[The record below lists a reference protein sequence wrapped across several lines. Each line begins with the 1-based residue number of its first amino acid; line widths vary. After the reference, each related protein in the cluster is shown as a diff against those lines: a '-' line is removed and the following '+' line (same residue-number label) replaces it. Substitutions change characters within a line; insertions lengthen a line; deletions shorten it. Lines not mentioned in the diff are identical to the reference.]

1 MNANLLQAPPPKMR
15 DLFVPPPAPTPIS
28 HFRAESVAS
37 SGSVRHVSPEDVYD
51 DRYAKQPQSRPQSYH
66 DLNASM
72 RRNEREN
79 DRYTQSTTYSSVPS
93 SRQISN
99 TSVATTTVSS
109 NSNWES
115 YGSDE
120 EPEQD
125 ASDEYYSKLRAA
137 RNKRFTPDD
146 VYPHGGQTKRQRGVP
161 PHGHAG
167 HGLMDVEG
175 HRIVSGSEAN
185 WTDEDAF

>member
-1 MNANLLQAPPPKMR
+1 MR
-15 DLFVPPPAPTPIS
+15 DLFVPPAAPTPIS

-51 DRYAKQPQSRPQSYH
+51 DRYLRQAQTRPQSYH
-66 DLNASM
+66 ELHSSLRQDELANGGFS
-72 RRNEREN
+72 
-79 DRYTQSTTYSSVPS
+79 QSTSYPLAPP

-99 TSVATTTVSS
+99 ISAATTTVSG

-125 ASDEYYSKLRAA
+125 RSDEYYARLRAA

-146 VYPHGGQTKRQRGVP
+146 GYPHGSQIKRQKGIP
-161 PHGHAG
+161 PHGHVSHA
-167 HGLMDVEG
+167 LMDAEG
-175 HRIVSGSEAN
+175 NRIVSGSEAN